1 MLGLSLSSKLD
12 CSSYIVSNAK
22 ITWKKIGALIYSV
35 KFLSSEVVF
44 YLCETIIKPD
54 MEYCCHIWAGV
65 PSCFLNILDILQ
77 KKLCKKFGL
86 LLGVYLESL
95 VHNQSAASL
104 NLFL

>member
-12 CSSYIVSNAK
+12 CSSYIVSNAR
-22 ITWKKIGALIYSV
+22 ITWKKIGALIYFV

>member
-12 CSSYIVSNAK
+12 CSSYIVSNAR

-65 PSCFLNILDILQ
+65 PSCFLNILDTLQ

>member
-12 CSSYIVSNAK
+12 CSSYIVSNAR

-86 LLGVYLESL
+86 LLSVYLESL

>member
-12 CSSYIVSNAK
+12 CSSYIVSNAR

>member
-12 CSSYIVSNAK
+12 CSSYIVSNAR

-77 KKLCKKFGL
+77 KKLCKKFGP

-95 VHNQSAASL
+95 VHNQSAARL